1 MKLLFN
7 HVSSFS
13 YRTTER
19 AKVGK
24 DLREEQKEG
33 SMDDALL
40 VKICSEESDSE
51 GVVPKT
57 VEEIEDVA
65 DDLGVEKMI
74 LFPWAHLSKDLAPPE
89 VSRNRVEDI
98 GRKLEENG
106 YEVLQVPFG
115 WYKEWELSSKG
126 HPMSVL
132 SREV

>member
-13 YRTTER
+13 YHTTEKS
-19 AKVGK
+19 KVGK
-24 DLREEQKEG
+24 DLGEGQKEG

-40 VKICSEESDSE
+40 VKICSEESDSQ
-51 GVVPKT
+51 GVVTKT

-65 DDLGVEKMI
+65 EDLGAERLI

-98 GRKLEENG
+98 GEELEESG
-106 YEVLQVPFG
+106 YGVLQVPFG
-115 WYKEWELSSKG
+115 WYKEWELISKG